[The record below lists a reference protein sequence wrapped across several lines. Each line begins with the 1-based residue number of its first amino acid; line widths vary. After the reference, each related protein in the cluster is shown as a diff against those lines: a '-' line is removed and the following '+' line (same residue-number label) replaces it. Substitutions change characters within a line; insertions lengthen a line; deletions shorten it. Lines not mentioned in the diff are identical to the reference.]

1 MRTLITNI
9 GTVVSGDIDA
19 PIADADSILIED
31 GRIAVVGRGLDRDA
45 GSGGRLDQ
53 AIDAKGT
60 TAFPGLIDSH
70 AHPVFGD
77 FTPRQQMLNFIES
90 GLHGGVTSVISAGE
104 VHLPGRPKD
113 IVGLK
118 ALAIVAAK
126 AYANVRPAGVK
137 VKAGAPI
144 LEVGLEEHDFAEM
157 AAAGVSLVGE
167 IGLGSVKTG
176 AQAAPMV
183 AWAKQHGM
191 TVTFHTGGPSIA
203 GSNPIAADAV
213 LEAKPHIVGHING
226 GTTPMSDEDIERVVR
241 SDMAIEI
248 VHCGNGRAAIEAL
261 RIATGWRVDGD
272 DLDGLRRVIIGNDA
286 PSGTGVVPLGI
297 LRVIAHLASLGGV
310 APELAVAMATGNT
323 ARVHGLDVGVV
334 AAGRA
339 ADVVLVDAPIGSA
352 ATTALDAL
360 ARGDLPGVSMVLID
374 GAVMI
379 GRSRNTPPAARAAEV
394 VGGTGPAAT
403 GH

>member
-1 MRTLITNI
+1 MRTLIRNI
-9 GTVVSGDIDA
+9 GIVATGDVDA
-19 PIADADSILIED
+19 PLADADSILLVD
-31 GRIAVVGRGLDRDA
+31 GRIEAIGRALDSDRA
-45 GSGGRLDQ
+45 EQ
-53 AIDAKGT
+53 VIDANGS
-60 TAFPGLIDSH
+60 TAIPGLIDSH

-77 FTPRQQMLNFIES
+77 FTPRQQTQSFIES
-90 GLHGGVTSVISAGE
+90 GLHGGVTTVISAGE

-126 AYANVRPAGVK
+126 AWAALRPAGVK
-137 VKAGAPI
+137 VHGGAPI
-144 LEVGLEEHDFAEM
+144 LELGLEERDFAEM
-157 AAAGVSLVGE
+157 AAGGVRLVGE

-183 AWAKQHGM
+183 EWAKRHGM

-213 LEAKPHIVGHING
+213 LEARPHIVGHVNG
-226 GTTPMSDEDIERVVR
+226 GTTPMSDPDIERVVTA

-248 VHCGNGRAAIEAL
+248 VHCGNGRAAIHAL
-261 RIATGWRVDGD
+261 RTAAAVGA
-272 DLDGLRRVIIGNDA
+272 LARVIVGNDA

-297 LRVIAHLASLGGV
+297 LRTMAHLSSLGGV

-323 ARVHGLDVGVV
+323 ARVHGLDVGVL

-339 ADVVLVDAPIGSA
+339 ADIVLCDAPVGSSA
-352 ATTALDAL
+352 STALDAL
-360 ARGDLPGVSMVLID
+360 ARGDLPGISMVLID
-374 GAVMI
+374 GAVQI
-379 GRSRNTPPAARAAEV
+379 GRSRNTPPASRGAEV
-394 VGGTGPAAT
+394 VGGGGPAAG

>member
-9 GTVVSGDIDA
+9 GTVVSGDMEA

-31 GRIAVVGRGLDRDA
+31 GRIAAVGRGLEGDGA
-45 GSGGRLDQ
+45 Q
-53 AIDAKGT
+53 VIDARGT

-77 FTPRQQMLNFIES
+77 FTPRQQTMSFIES
-90 GLHGGVTSVISAGE
+90 GLHGGVTTVISAGE

-126 AYANVRPAGVK
+126 AYGNFRPGGVK
-137 VKAGAPI
+137 VRAGAPI
-144 LEVGLEEHDFAEM
+144 LELGLEEHDFADM
-157 AAAGVSLVGE
+157 AAAGVTLVGE

-213 LEAKPHIVGHING
+213 LEARPHIVGHVNG
-226 GTTPMSDEDIERVVR
+226 GTTPMSDSDIERVVDT
-241 SDMAIEI
+241 DMAIEV
-248 VHCGNGRAAIEAL
+248 VHCGNGRAAIHAVRAAAAL
-261 RIATGWRVDGD
+261 GGANGGD
-272 DLDGLRRVIIGNDA
+272 LGGLRRVIIGNDA
-286 PSGTGVVPLGI
+286 PSGTGVIPLGI
-297 LRVIAHLASLGGV
+297 LRVMAHLASLGDV
-310 APELAVAMATGNT
+310 APEVAVAMATGNT
-323 ARVHGLDVGVV
+323 ARVHGLDVGIL

-339 ADVVLVDAPIGSA
+339 ADVVLVDAPIGSTA
-352 ATTALDAL
+352 STALDAL
-360 ARGDLPGVSMVLID
+360 RLGDLPGISMVLID

-379 GRSRNTPPAARAAEV
+379 GRSRNTPPAARAAEL
-394 VGGTGPAAT
+394 VGGPGPVAG

>member
-9 GTVVSGDIDA
+9 GALVTGDIDA
-19 PIADADSILIED
+19 PVADADSILIED
-31 GRIAVVGRGLDRDA
+31 GRIAAMGRGLDGDA
-45 GSGGRLDQ
+45 GAGGHLDQ
-53 AIDAKGT
+53 TIDAKGS
-60 TAFPGLIDSH
+60 TALPGLIDSH

-77 FTPRQQMLNFIES
+77 FTPRQQMMNFIES

-126 AYANVRPAGVK
+126 AYGNVRPAGVK

-144 LEVGLEEHDFAEM
+144 LELGLEEHDFAEM

-191 TVTFHTGGPSIA
+191 TVTSHTGGPSIA
-203 GSNPIAADAV
+203 GSNPIAADAI
-213 LEAKPHIVGHING
+213 LEARPHIVGHVNG
-226 GTTPMSDEDIERVVR
+226 GTTPMSDADIERVV
-241 SDMAIEI
+241 DTDLAIEI
-248 VHCGNGRAAIEAL
+248 VHCGNGRAAIHAVK
-261 RIATGWRVDGD
+261 AAMS
-272 DLDGLRRVIIGNDA
+272 LDAYGRVIIGNDA

-297 LRVIAHLASLGGV
+297 LRVMAHLASLADV

-323 ARVHGLDVGVV
+323 ARVHGLDVGVL
-334 AAGRA
+334 APGRA
-339 ADVVLVDAPIGSA
+339 ADVVLCDAPVGSSA
-352 ATTALDAL
+352 GSALDAL
-360 ARGDLPGVSMVLID
+360 AVGDLPGISMVLID

-379 GRSRNTPPAARAAEV
+379 GRSRNTPPAARAAEII
-394 VGGTGPAAT
+394 GAGGPAAG

>member
-9 GTVVSGDIDA
+9 GALVTGDIDA
-19 PIADADSILIED
+19 PVADADSILIED
-31 GRIAVVGRGLDRDA
+31 GRIAAVGRGLDGDA
-45 GSGGRLDQ
+45 GTGGRLDQ
-53 AIDAKGT
+53 TIDAKGT
-60 TAFPGLIDSH
+60 TAVPGLIDSH

-77 FTPRQQMLNFIES
+77 FTPRQQAMNFIES
-90 GLHGGVTSVISAGE
+90 GLHGGVTSVMSAGE

-126 AYANVRPAGVK
+126 AYGNVRPAGVK

-144 LEVGLEEHDFAEM
+144 LELGLEEHDFAEM

-191 TVTFHTGGPSIA
+191 IVTFHTGGPSIA

-213 LEAKPHIVGHING
+213 LEARPHIVGHVNG
-226 GTTPMSDEDIERVVR
+226 GTTAMSDADIDRVIAT
-241 SDMAIEI
+241 DMAIEI
-248 VHCGNGRAAIEAL
+248 VHCGNGRAALHAL
-261 RIATGWRVDGD
+261 RAAQAGNW
-272 DLDGLRRVIIGNDA
+272 LERVIIGNDA

-297 LRVIAHLASLGGV
+297 LRVMAHLAALGGV
-310 APELAVAMATGNT
+310 EPAIAVAFATGNT
-323 ARVHGLDVGVV
+323 ARVHGLDVGVIEP
-334 AAGRA
+334 GRA
-339 ADVVLVDAPIGSA
+339 ADIVLVDAPIGSA
-352 ATTALDAL
+352 ASTALEAL
-360 ARGDLPGVSMVLID
+360 SIGDLPGVSMVVID
-374 GAVMI
+374 GEVRI
-379 GRSRNTPPAARAAEV
+379 GRSRNTPPAARAAEI
-394 VGGTGPAAT
+394 VGAAGPAAG

>member
-1 MRTLITNI
+1 MRTLISNI
-9 GTVVSGDIDA
+9 GVLVTGDIDA
-19 PIADADSILIED
+19 PIGDADSILIED
-31 GRIAVVGRGLDRDA
+31 GRIAAVGRGLDGDA
-45 GSGGRLDQ
+45 GAGGALDQ
-53 AIDAKGT
+53 TIDARGT
-60 TAFPGLIDSH
+60 TAIPGLIDSH

-77 FTPRQQMLNFIES
+77 YTPRQQMSNFIES

-126 AYANVRPAGVK
+126 AFSNFRPAGVK

-144 LEVGLEEHDFAEM
+144 LELGLEEGDFAEM
-157 AAAGVSLVGE
+157 AAGGVTLVGE

-183 AWAKQHGM
+183 AWAKEHGM

-203 GSNPIAADAV
+203 GSNPIAADAL
-213 LEAKPHIVGHING
+213 LEARPNIVGHVNG
-226 GTTPMSDEDIERVVR
+226 GTTPMSDADIERVVDT
-241 SDMAIEI
+241 DMAIEV
-248 VHCGNGRAAIEAL
+248 VHCGNGRAAIHAL
-261 RIATGWRVDGD
+261 RVATGLRGGGD
-272 DLDGLRRVIIGNDA
+272 ALSGLRRVIIGNDA
-286 PSGTGVVPLGI
+286 PSGTGVIPLGI
-297 LRVIAHLASLGGV
+297 LRVVAHLASLADV
-310 APELAVAMATGNT
+310 SPELAIAMATGNT
-323 ARVHGLDVGVV
+323 ARVHGLQVGVLEP
-334 AAGRA
+334 GRA
-339 ADVVLVDAPIGSA
+339 ADIVLLDAPIGSS
-352 ATTALDAL
+352 ATTALEAL
-360 ARGDLPGVSMVLID
+360 RVGDLPGVSMVLID

-394 VGGTGPAAT
+394 VGGGAAGGG

>member
-1 MRTLITNI
+1 MRTLITNVGAI
-9 GTVVSGDIDA
+9 VTGDVDA

-31 GRIAVVGRGLDRDA
+31 GRIAAIGRGLTPDA
-45 GSGGRLDQ
+45 GAGGAAQL
-53 AIDAKGT
+53 IDAKGT

-77 FTPRQQMLNFIES
+77 FTPRQQTSNFIES
-90 GLHGGVTSVISAGE
+90 GLHGGVTTVISAGE

-126 AYANVRPAGVK
+126 AYGNFRPAGVK
-137 VKAGAPI
+137 VRAGAPI
-144 LEVGLEEHDFAEM
+144 LELGLEEHDFAEM
-157 AAAGVSLVGE
+157 AAGGVTLVGE

-183 AWAKQHGM
+183 AWAKQYGM

-213 LEAKPHIVGHING
+213 LEARPHIVGHVNG
-226 GTTPMSDEDIERVVR
+226 GTTPMSDADIERVIDT
-241 SDMAIEI
+241 DMAIEI
-248 VHCGNGRAAIEAL
+248 VHCGNGRAALVAVRRAAELNAL
-261 RIATGWRVDGD
+261 G
-272 DLDGLRRVIIGNDA
+272 RVIIGNDA
-286 PSGTGVVPLGI
+286 PSGTGVIALGI
-297 LRVIAHLASLGGV
+297 LRVVAHLASLGGV
-310 APELAVAMATGNT
+310 APEVAVAMATGNT
-323 ARVHGLDVGVV
+323 ARVHGLDVGVL
-334 AAGRA
+334 APGRA
-339 ADVVLVDAPIGSA
+339 ADIVLVDAPVGSQ

-360 ARGDLPGVSMVLID
+360 ALGDLPGVSMVLID

-394 VGGTGPAAT
+394 VGGAGPAAG